1 MRTRFWLVAALALF
15 GAAAYWT
22 GCGSNDSGDTT
33 RFSGDVSSVLAQR
46 ESVHRSFA
54 LHMPAIPAAAY
65 AACAAPGADATLLF
79 CVKTTS
85 FQVCVPVGG
94 DCTFDLNTG
103 LEQERQ
109 AVTLQF
115 VDDTN
120 SNGSPDTGEAVSTVQ
135 QSLTYCNGDQVTITG
150 ANVNFTSGVT
160 TATVRKTTDRC
171 TNAATS
177 TPTRTGTVATATPT
191 RTGTP
196 PTATPTPTTNPYAKA
211 APLNEPPSSMLAFLF
226 SAGAA
231 GLLLPRRRRRD
242 RD

>member
-22 GCGSNDSGDTT
+22 GCGSNDNGDTT
-33 RFSGDVSSVLAQR
+33 RFSGDVASVLAER

-103 LEQERQ
+103 LEQDRQ

-120 SNGSPDTGEAVSTVQ
+120 SNGSPDTSEPVSTVA

-177 TPTRTGTVATATPT
+177 TPTRSGSATPT

-196 PTATPTPTTNPYAKA
+196 PTATPTRTPTTNPYAKA